1 MPSSPIPP
9 ATRRIDPGIPRSSV
23 GRRRLPRGRG
33 AETTR
38 GAVSENTERA
48 LKSDLRVFAAWCAE
62 RRLPA
67 LPAHAATIAAFVDA
81 MARARAPA
89 TVRRYVASIAA
100 VHKALGH
107 AKAARAAPVQ
117 LALKRLHRARAAA
130 RRRRAGSPGRCASA
144 CWPPSASARS
154 TTATAPSWPSHTTAC
169 CAARSSRRSRSTI

>member
-1 MPSSPIPP
+1 MVPRSPPNAP
-9 ATRRIDPGIPRSSV
+9 EDPGAPGSV
-23 GRRRLPRGRG
+23 AAALRAH

-38 GAVSENTERA
+38 GAVGENTERA

-117 LALKRLHRARAAA
+117 LALKRMHRARGPAA
-130 RRRRAGSPGRCASA
+130 RRRRAGSPGRSASA